1 MTDFVIERYRA
12 EDCDQLGRMHHELLG
27 DPARNGQSLATV
39 GPEFMADAF
48 YRLSLDNPHFH
59 CDVARVDGAIA
70 GFHVFTSQADSL
82 TGFLVRRHPLGLIG
96 AALRSIMRRPK
107 SLLAL
112 LRNLR
117 YLGGETLPFLA
128 GVKGWWIV
136 AGVPPQFRSREFEAR
151 IGGSI
156 AHMMMARM
164 EATFREHGVDRW
176 YVVVPPDNVPSTIF
190 VQRCGARHKGTAFA
204 QGKEMRYYVKEMA
217 LVARVTTPVSA
228 PPAINT

>member
-12 EDCDQLGRMHHELLG
+12 ADCPELGRMHFDLLG
-27 DPARNGQSLATV
+27 DPARNGHSLATV

-59 CDVARVDGAIA
+59 CDVARVNGQVA

-82 TGFLVRRHPLGLIG
+82 TSFLVSRHPVGLAL
-96 AALRSIMRRPK
+96 AALKSVLRRPR
-107 SLLAL
+107 SLVAL

-117 YLGGETLPFLA
+117 YLGGERLPFLQ

-136 AGVPPQFRSREFEAR
+136 AGIPPQFRGKEFEAT

-164 EATFREHGVDRW
+164 ESTFREHGVDRW
-176 YVVVPPDNVPSTIF
+176 YVVVPPDNIPSTIF
-190 VQRCGARHKGTAFA
+190 VQRCGARHEGTAFA
-204 QGKEMRYYVKEMA
+204 QGKEMRYYIKQMA
-217 LVARVTTPVSA
+217 PAA
-228 PPAINT
+228 PHDA

>member
-12 EDCDQLGRMHHELLG
+12 EDCAQLGRMHHALLG
-27 DPARNGQSLATV
+27 DPVRNGQSLATI

-59 CDVARVDGAIA
+59 CDVARVDGRIA
-70 GFHVFTSQADSL
+70 GFHVFTSEAESL
-82 TGFLVRRHPLGLIG
+82 TGFLVRHHPVGLVA
-96 AALRSIMRRPK
+96 AALRSVVRRPP

-136 AGVPPQFRSREFEAR
+136 AGIPPEFRTKEFEAR

-164 EATFREHGVDRW
+164 EETFRTLGVDRW
-176 YVVVPPDNVPSTIF
+176 YVVVPPDNIPSTIF
-190 VQRCGARHKGTAFA
+190 VQRCGARHQGTAFA
-204 QGKEMRYYVKEMA
+204 QGKEMRYYVKQMG
-217 LVARVTTPVSA
+217 SGA
-228 PPAINT
+228 PPGSAAPSRGTAGT